1 MWTSTLTLTVLADLL
16 YHPTWPIGSKLRQA
30 GPSTCLLCLFRK
42 FVDTPGVIEITA
54 VVRLNKRAHN
64 PLLKE
69 AGLMRPTQ
77 KAVPWLGGERCVH
90 LMCP

>member
-1 MWTSTLTLTVLADLL
+1 M
-16 YHPTWPIGSKLRQA
+16 
-30 GPSTCLLCLFRK
+30 FRK

-54 VVRLNKRAHN
+54 KGVIVRLNKRAHN

-77 KAVPWLGGERCVH
+77 AVPWLDGRCVH